1 MSIRTKAGTNCA
13 GTTCKKWKYSNNSL
27 IFQKHLIWYVSA
39 VMFKFDSILC
49 KGLYDTSSQIPHR
62 ENVRFFITDSW
73 LDYMYILQLV
83 RPWRI
88 IYGLIGH
95 KYIIALGAR
104 RKQCLFNVGDLNGWE
119 LNKYHKRWNV
129 NHLFHTHL
137 VCLIMQGVTT
147 EIVLTGWWPSFTL
160 PRRFFYNRI

>member
-1 MSIRTKAGTNCA
+1 MFLQSCLNLIPFYLKVCMIQAVRSLTERMLGSSLPIADWI
-13 GTTCKKWKYSNNSL
+13 TC
-27 IFQKHLIWYVSA
+27 IFCN
-39 VMFKFDSILC
+39 LC
-49 KGLYDTSSQIPHR
+49 GPGGLY
-62 ENVRFFITDSW
+62 
-73 LDYMYILQLV
+73 M
-83 RPWRI
+83 
-88 IYGLIGH
+88 LIEH
-95 KYIIALGAR
+95 KHIVALGAK